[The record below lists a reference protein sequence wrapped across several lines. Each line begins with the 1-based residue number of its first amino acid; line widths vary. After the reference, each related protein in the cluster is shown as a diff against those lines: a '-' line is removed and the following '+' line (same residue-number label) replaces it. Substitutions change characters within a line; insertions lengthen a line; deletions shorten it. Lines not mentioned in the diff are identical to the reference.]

1 MITRRLTALCSSPGG
16 LVGDRP
22 TKSCAGTRLGVC
34 AVLILTV
41 AAGCGS
47 SSKSSSALTTNT
59 IDAGQV
65 NIQLPAGWKVT
76 KGGAIRP
83 ASVAVSPAGASGA
96 SGASGA
102 TGAPGDT
109 IPLAKQDPQTKFFSS
124 LSTFSS
130 CLKGFGVKFIGIP
143 DASNPKSPTNDKNYI
158 DALSKCA
165 AKSNILAA
173 LKDYGTFQDNLT
185 PDQIKI
191 QNKGYLAWRKC
202 MIGRGWGIPEPKP
215 DSKGRLFSFST
226 SGGGSSGASA
236 ATAFKPPPGE
246 DIVTSSDVQE
256 CASEASK
263 AVPEAT
269 TTTGG

>member
-1 MITRRLTALCSSPGG
+1 
-16 LVGDRP
+16 VGDRP
-22 TKSCAGTRLGVC
+22 RKTGAWTRFVVC
-34 AVLILTV
+34 AVVVLTV

-47 SSKSSSALTTNT
+47 SSKSSSTTNT

-65 NIQLPAGWKVT
+65 DIQLPAGWKVT
-76 KGGAIRP
+76 KSGAVRP
-83 ASVAVSPAGASGA
+83 ASAEVSSGTGASGTTGA

-102 TGAPGDT
+102 TADT
-109 IPLAKQDPQTKFFSS
+109 IPLAKQDAQTKFFAA

-130 CLKGFGVKFIGIP
+130 CLKGLGVKFIGIP

-165 AKSNILAA
+165 AKSNILQA

-185 PDQIKI
+185 PAQIKI

-215 DSKGRLFSFST
+215 DSKGRLFSIGT
-226 SGGGSSGASA
+226 SSGNSGPPNF
-236 ATAFKPPPGE
+236 TPPPGE
-246 DIVTSSDVQE
+246 DIVTSGDVQE
-256 CASEASK
+256 CATEAAK
-263 AVPEAT
+263 KVPEAAT
-269 TTTGG
+269 NTGG

>member
-1 MITRRLTALCSSPGG
+1 
-16 LVGDRP
+16 LVGDRL
-22 TKSCAGTRLGVC
+22 TKTGAGTRLAVC

-76 KGGAIRP
+76 KSGAIRP
-83 ASVAVSPAGASGA
+83 ASAAVSDAGA

-102 TGAPGDT
+102 TGATADT

-130 CLKGFGVKFIGIP
+130 CLNGLGVKFIGIP
-143 DASNPKSPTNDKNYI
+143 DASNPKSPANDKNYI

-165 AKSNILAA
+165 AKSNILQA

-185 PDQIKI
+185 PAQIKI
-191 QNKGYLAWRKC
+191 QNKGYLEWRKC

-215 DSKGRLFSFST
+215 DSKGRLFSIGT
-226 SGGGSSGASA
+226 SSGNSGPPNF
-236 ATAFKPPPGE
+236 TPPPGQ

-256 CASEASK
+256 CASEAAK
-263 AVPEAT
+263 KIPQAT
-269 TTTGG
+269 TNTGG

>member
-1 MITRRLTALCSSPGG
+1 
-16 LVGDRP
+16 VGDRLRK
-22 TKSCAGTRLGVC
+22 TGAWTRFVVC
-34 AVLILTV
+34 AVVVLTV

-47 SSKSSSALTTNT
+47 SSKSSSTTNT

-65 NIQLPAGWKVT
+65 DIQLPAGWKVT
-76 KGGAIRP
+76 KSGAIRP
-83 ASVAVSPAGASGA
+83 ASAQVSSGTGASGTTGA

-102 TGAPGDT
+102 TADT
-109 IPLAKQDPQTKFFSS
+109 IPLAKQDAQTKFFAA

-130 CLKGFGVKFIGIP
+130 CLKGLGVKFIGIP

-165 AKSNILAA
+165 AKSNILGA

-185 PDQIKI
+185 PAQIKI

-226 SGGGSSGASA
+226 SGGGGGGASA
-236 ATAFKPPPGE
+236 ATAFTPPPGE

-256 CASEASK
+256 CASEAAK
-263 AVPEAT
+263 KVPEAAT
-269 TTTGG
+269 NTGG

>member
-1 MITRRLTALCSSPGG
+1 
-16 LVGDRP
+16 VGDRL
-22 TKSCAGTRLGVC
+22 TKTGAGTRFVVC
-34 AVLILTV
+34 VVVVLTV

-47 SSKSSSALTTNT
+47 SSKSSSTTNT

-65 NIQLPAGWKVT
+65 DLQLPAGWKVT
-76 KGGAIRP
+76 KSGAIRP
-83 ASVAVSPAGASGA
+83 ASAAVSSGTGASGTTGA

-102 TGAPGDT
+102 TADT
-109 IPLAKQDPQTKFFSS
+109 IPLAKQDAQTKFFGA

-130 CLKGFGVKFIGIP
+130 CLKGLGVKFIGIP

-165 AKSNILAA
+165 AKSNILGA

-185 PDQIKI
+185 PAQIKI

-202 MIGRGWGIPEPKP
+202 MLGRGWGIPEPKP

-226 SGGGSSGASA
+226 SGGGGGGASA
-236 ATAFKPPPGE
+236 ATAFTPPPGE

-256 CASEASK
+256 CASEAAKS
-263 AVPEAT
+263 VPEAAT
-269 TTTGG
+269 NTGG

>member
-1 MITRRLTALCSSPGG
+1 
-16 LVGDRP
+16 VGDRV
-22 TKSCAGTRLGVC
+22 TKTGAGTRLAVC
-34 AVLILTV
+34 ALLLLMLAT
-41 AAGCGS
+41 ACGS
-47 SSKSSSALTTNT
+47 SSKSSSSLTTNT

-65 NIQLPAGWKVT
+65 DIQLPPGWKVT
-76 KGGAIRP
+76 KSGAIRP
-83 ASVAVSPAGASGA
+83 ATAVSAAGTGATGA

-102 TGAPGDT
+102 TSDT
-109 IPLAKQDPQTKFFSS
+109 IPLATQDPQTKFFTA

-130 CLKGFGVKFIGIP
+130 CLKGFGVKFIGVP
-143 DASNPKSPTNDKNYI
+143 DGKDPSSPVNDKNYI

-165 AKSNILAA
+165 AKSNILGA

-185 PDQIKI
+185 PAEVKV
-191 QNKGYLAWRKC
+191 QNKAYLAWRTC

-226 SGGGSSGASA
+226 SGGSSSGASA
-236 ATAFKPPPGE
+236 ATNFTAPPGE

-256 CASEASK
+256 CASEAGRK
-263 AVPEAT
+263 VPEAVP

>member
-1 MITRRLTALCSSPGG
+1 MGDRLT
-16 LVGDRP
+16 
-22 TKSCAGTRLGVC
+22 KSGAGTRLAVC
-34 AVLILTV
+34 AVLVLTV

-47 SSKSSSALTTNT
+47 SSKPSSSLTTNT

-76 KGGAIRP
+76 KSGAIRP
-83 ASVAVSPAGASGA
+83 ATAAVSSGTGASGA
-96 SGASGA
+96 GGA
-102 TGAPGDT
+102 TGATADT
-109 IPLAKQDPQTKFFSS
+109 IPLASQDPQTKFFSS

-130 CLKGFGVKFIGIP
+130 CLKGLGVKFIGIP

-165 AKSNILAA
+165 AKSNILQA

-185 PDQIKI
+185 PAQIKI
-191 QNKGYLAWRKC
+191 QNKGYLEWRKC
-202 MIGRGWGIPEPKP
+202 MLGRGWGIPEPKP

-226 SGGGSSGASA
+226 SGGGGGGASA
-236 ATAFKPPPGE
+236 ATQFTAPPGE

-256 CASEASK
+256 CASEAAK